1 VTIKNIKFGKISIV
15 VFLTIL
21 IWVWAD
27 LAQDERLILSDVVVE
42 VAKSSNPAL
51 WVSFVDDRKEPNL
64 QTSVTL
70 DSVILK
76 GPASR
81 VAEVQRLKNKGA
93 LDLSLFLMA
102 DQEGM
107 TKADV
112 HVLDVMG
119 FLRNSAEI
127 RRLGLAVEDCKPQRL
142 TVRVQELVKMS
153 VAVECAGL
161 DSSSVQ
167 IKIQPDTVEAYV
179 PKDEAGVRTATVR
192 LLADELDRA
201 KNVPVEKTPYIELVP
216 GGERREVAT
225 KVKVTLAPA
234 EKSLIDDRVPAVLNF
249 CFSQNTQGKYRVVL
263 EDDDPTRLAA
273 VMVQATS
280 EARDAY
286 AKTAAPQLIL
296 YIRDEDRQP
305 PEPVITRQV
314 VFNFPQDFVR
324 AGEIRATQPPPTVRF
339 HLEPIAEKNA
349 SSGP

>member
-1 VTIKNIKFGKISIV
+1 MTAKNIKFGKVSIV

-51 WVSFVDDRKEPNL
+51 WVSFVDDQKEPNL

-70 DSVILK
+70 DSVVLK

-81 VAEVQRLKNKGA
+81 VAEVQRLRNKGS
-93 LDLSLFLMA
+93 LDLSLFLIA
-102 DQEGM
+102 DREGM
-107 TKADV
+107 TKTDV
-112 HVLDVMG
+112 HVLDVMD
-119 FLRNSAEI
+119 FLRQSDDI

-161 DSSSVQ
+161 DPSVQ
-167 IKIQPDTVEAYV
+167 VKIQPDTVEAYV
-179 PKDEAGVRTATVR
+179 PQEEAGVRTATVR
-192 LLADELDRA
+192 LLADEQNRA

-216 GGERREVAT
+216 GQRREVST

-234 EKSLIDDRVPAVLNF
+234 EKSLIDDRVPAVLGF
-249 CFSQNTQGKYRVVL
+249 CFSQNMQGKFCIVL
-263 EDDDPTRLAA
+263 ENDDPTTRAY
-273 VMVQATS
+273 VMVQATG
-280 EARDAY
+280 EASKLY
-286 AKTAAPQLIL
+286 AKMMFQMIL
-296 YIRDEDRQP
+296 YIRDEDRQAT
-305 PEPVITRQV
+305 EPVISREV
-314 VFNFPQDFVR
+314 VFNFPQESVQ
-324 AGEIRATQPPPTVRF
+324 AGEIRANQPAPTVRF
-339 HLEPIAEKNA
+339 RLEPIAEKNA

>member
-1 VTIKNIKFGKISIV
+1 MTIKNIKFGKVSIV

-51 WVSFVDDRKEPNL
+51 WVSFVDDQKEPNL

-70 DSVILK
+70 DSVVLK

-81 VAEVQRLKNKGA
+81 VAEVQRLRNTGS
-93 LDLSLFLMA
+93 LDMSLFLMA
-102 DQEGM
+102 DREGM
-107 TKADV
+107 TKPDV

-119 FLRNSAEI
+119 FLRQNDEI

-167 IKIQPDTVEAYV
+167 VKIQPDTVEAYV
-179 PKDEAGVRTATVR
+179 PKEEAGVRTATVR
-192 LLADELDRA
+192 LLPDELNRA

-216 GGERREVAT
+216 GQRRDLST
-225 KVKVTLAPA
+225 TVKVTLAPA
-234 EKSLIDDRVPAVLNF
+234 EKSLLDSRVPAVLNF
-249 CFSQNTQGKYRVVL
+249 CFSQNTQGKYRVIL
-263 EDDDPTRLAA
+263 EDDDPTKLAA
-273 VMVQATS
+273 VMVQATQ
-280 EARDAY
+280 AACDAY
-286 AKTAAPQLIL
+286 AKQTAPQLLL
-296 YIRDEDRQP
+296 YIRDEDRQS
-305 PEPVITRQV
+305 PEPVITREV
-314 VFNFPQDFVR
+314 VFNFPQVSVQ
-324 AGEIRATQPPPTVRF
+324 AGEIRANQPQPTVRF
-339 HLEPIAEKNA
+339 RLEPIAEKNA
-349 SSGP
+349 GSSP

>member
-1 VTIKNIKFGKISIV
+1 MTVKNIKFGKVSIV

-51 WVSFVDDRKEPNL
+51 WVSFVDDQKEPNL

-70 DSVILK
+70 DSVVLK

-81 VAEVQRLKNKGA
+81 VAEVQRLRNKGA

-102 DQEGM
+102 EREGM
-107 TKADV
+107 TKTDV
-112 HVLDVMG
+112 HTLDVMD
-119 FLRNSAEI
+119 FLRQSDDI

-161 DSSSVQ
+161 DPSVQ
-167 IKIQPDTVEAYV
+167 VKIQPDTVEAYV
-179 PKDEAGVRTATVR
+179 PKEEAGVRTATVR
-192 LLADELDRA
+192 LLADEQNRA

-216 GGERREVAT
+216 GQRRELST

-234 EKSLIDDRVPAVLNF
+234 EKSLIDGRVPAVLNF
-249 CFSQNTQGKYRVVL
+249 CFSQNTQGKYRVLL
-263 EDDDPTRLAA
+263 EDDDPTKLAA
-273 VMVQATS
+273 VMVQATDV
-280 EARDAY
+280 ARDLY
-286 AKTAAPQLIL
+286 AKTAPQLIL
-296 YIRDEDRQP
+296 YIRDEDRQATDL
-305 PEPVITRQV
+305 ITREV
-314 VFNFPQDFVR
+314 EFNFPQDSLR
-324 AGEIRATQPPPTVRF
+324 AGEIRANQPAPTVRLR
-339 HLEPIAEKNA
+339 LEPIAEKSA
-349 SSGP
+349 GSES

>member
-1 VTIKNIKFGKISIV
+1 V
-15 VFLTIL
+15 V
-21 IWVWAD
+21 
-27 LAQDERLILSDVVVE
+27 
-42 VAKSSNPAL
+42 
-51 WVSFVDDRKEPNL
+51 
-64 QTSVTL
+64 
-70 DSVILK
+70 LK

-102 DQEGM
+102 EREGM

-119 FLRNSAEI
+119 FLRQNAEI

-161 DSSSVQ
+161 DPSVQ
-167 IKIQPDTVEAYV
+167 VKIQPDTVEAYV
-179 PKDEAGVRTATVR
+179 PKEEAGVRKATVR
-192 LLADELDRA
+192 LTPDDQNRA

-216 GGERREVAT
+216 GQRREVST

-263 EDDDPTRLAA
+263 SDANDPTKPLAA
-273 VMVQATS
+273 VMVQATLQ
-280 EARDAY
+280 ARDLY
-286 AKTAAPQLIL
+286 AKTTPQLIL
-296 YIRDEDRQP
+296 YIRDEDRQATDF
-305 PEPVITRQV
+305 ITREVQ
-314 VFNFPQDFVR
+314 FNFPQDSLR
-324 AGEIRATQPPPTVRF
+324 AGEIRASQTAPTVRF
-339 HLEPIAEKNA
+339 RLEPIAEKNA

>member
-1 VTIKNIKFGKISIV
+1 MTVKNIKFGKVSIV

-51 WVSFVDDRKEPNL
+51 WVSFVDDQKEPNL

-70 DSVILK
+70 DSVVLK

-81 VAEVQRLKNKGA
+81 VAEVQRLRNKGA

-102 DQEGM
+102 EREGM
-107 TKADV
+107 TKTDV
-112 HVLDVMG
+112 HTLDVMD
-119 FLRNSAEI
+119 FLRQSDDI

-161 DSSSVQ
+161 DPSVQ
-167 IKIQPDTVEAYV
+167 VKIQPDTVEAYV
-179 PKDEAGVRTATVR
+179 PKEEAGVRTATVR
-192 LLADELDRA
+192 LLADEQNRA

-216 GGERREVAT
+216 GQRREVST

-234 EKSLIDDRVPAVLNF
+234 EKSLIDGRVPAVLNF
-249 CFSQNTQGKYRVVL
+249 CFSQNTQGKYRVLL
-263 EDDDPTRLAA
+263 EDDDPTKLAA
-273 VMVQATS
+273 VMVQATDV
-280 EARDAY
+280 ARDLY
-286 AKTAAPQLIL
+286 AKTAPQLIL
-296 YIRDEDRQP
+296 YIRDEDRQATDL
-305 PEPVITRQV
+305 ITREV
-314 VFNFPQDFVR
+314 EFNFPQDSLR
-324 AGEIRATQPPPTVRF
+324 AGEIRANQPAPTVRF
-339 HLEPIAEKNA
+339 RLEPIAEKSA
-349 SSGP
+349 GSES